1 LDPNASTAAAAHKQQ
16 AAAMSVTSVPSLS
29 FPQAHR
35 RRLLILLVVSLALAR
50 SSSYKLSNL
59 SDAVSLQSWRD
70 SRRRRTDA
78 QKRRELETPL

>member
-1 LDPNASTAAAAHKQQ
+1 
-16 AAAMSVTSVPSLS
+16 MSVTSVPSLS